1 MCDVEVKP
9 HAHCVDL
16 QTRGAENAGVD
27 GEDISVVVGIGACR
41 RACQEASKRRRLL
54 PSLAMGTVFCPAC
67 SQRAVGQAVHKH
79 PPCLLWYVCWELLF
93 YAVDTIFHS
102 CAMHQAL
109 TGVVQH

>member
-1 MCDVEVKP
+1 MLALMVRTSVLSSASV
-9 HAHCVDL
+9 HA
-16 QTRGAENAGVD
+16 GALARRPAK
-27 GEDISVVVGIGACR
+27 GA
-41 RACQEASKRRRLL
+41 ACFQVL
-54 PSLAMGTVFCPAC
+54 PWARFFCPAC